1 MYLLKEMLLANTG
14 PRPEFSNVIAY
25 AAAFMANGIYGW
37 TEEWFKRGMQE
48 SAEEIAFLLK
58 QQRETQRPE
67 GDGKIE

>member
-1 MYLLKEMLLANTG
+1 
-14 PRPEFSNVIAY
+14 
-25 AAAFMANGIYGW
+25 MANGIYGW